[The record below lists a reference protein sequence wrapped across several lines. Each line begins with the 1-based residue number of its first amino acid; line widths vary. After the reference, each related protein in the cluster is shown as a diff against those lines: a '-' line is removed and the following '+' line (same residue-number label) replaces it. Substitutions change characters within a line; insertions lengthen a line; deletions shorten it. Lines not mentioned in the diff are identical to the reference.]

1 MKKTAL
7 IFIVLVAIAS
17 CQPKGPSQQEYD
29 ELKNQL
35 ETCQN
40 ENAELKNTPANRLL
54 KAQKLETEGNLS
66 QAESEYR
73 ELLEKFPKTDE
84 AKQAQVFIDKVEKER
99 EQKRLEEERKKQL
112 GFKALNEK
120 TIIEQGDCKLTF
132 SGIQLANRWIFDRY
146 GNEWRYIEAERG
158 DKYLTFTLSVTSKSK
173 NPNLPPI
180 YVYQL
185 INGELQYVST
195 AYYKFYRWDDYAS
208 YLGNNADYN
217 NDFARTETIRFS
229 PGAVIT
235 MSDYN
240 ENATFLMV
248 KKTNCVYRSENRYDN
263 PPVSYSN
270 TSCNYDR
277 TLNLDQADSEYFTIK
292 IFNKDKI

>member
-1 MKKTAL
+1 MRKTAL
-7 IFIVLVAIAS
+7 IIIVLVAIAS

-54 KAQKLETEGNLS
+54 RAQKLETDGNLS

-84 AKQAQVFIDKVEKER
+84 AKHAQAFIDKVEKER

-120 TIIEQGDCKLTF
+120 IIIEQGDCKLTF
-132 SGIQLANRWIFDRY
+132 SSIKLANRWIFDRY

-158 DKYLTFTLSVTSKSK
+158 EKYLTFTLSVTSKSK
-173 NPNLPPI
+173 NPKLPPI

-217 NDFARTETIRFS
+217 NDFSRTEKIRFS

-270 TSCNYDR
+270 TNCNYDR
-277 TLNLDQADSEYFTIK
+277 TLNIDQADSEYFTIK
-292 IFNKDKI
+292 VFNKDKI